1 MSLTIRCLRSCFYQA
16 QTCGP
21 KTSAKRAAPVQE
33 VEVRGRAFRVCA
45 GLSFTTYTDMAPSGA
60 LARQASD
67 TESDT
72 EEHRDEME
80 ESSGGEEERIDEGEV
95 RGGGCRC
102 LFKPEP
108 DRAAGLKVRRG

>member
-16 QTCGP
+16 QQCGP
-21 KTSAKRAAPVQE
+21 KASLKRAAPVQE
-33 VEVRGRAFRVCA
+33 MDVRGRAFRVCA

-72 EEHRDEME
+72 EEPGDEME
-80 ESSGGEEERIDEGEV
+80 ESSGGEEESTDEGEV
-95 RGGGCRC
+95 RGGGCCR

-108 DRAAGLKVRRG
+108 DRAASLKVRRG